1 MTHRT
6 QRRSAFSMIELMVA
20 ISIIA
25 ILAAIT
31 LSVGSAV
38 MESADKRKTQDMLS
52 LLDAALIEYEQHT
65 GRPMTFGQGDGPGGQ
80 TYDDKPFD
88 DRSEYD
94 IPVRGVYT
102 QTQPDGSGF
111 LEEFDV
117 GPDDF
122 DSWETTISNRAGRR
136 MMIDVLARL
145 KSVESSRSILAK
157 ITSKHWQDLDAANPN
172 PDTRYIIDAW
182 GRPVVVVFGGRDWY
196 TGATTSSGLNDEEDT
211 AENYLLDKDRTIRT
225 FEERTFGP
233 ARGKRTYF
241 LSAGPDQRYGWVGFQ
256 IGTDQPFLPAQD
268 DVRYRRTEDNMYSY
282 EVRQW

>member
-1 MTHRT
+1 
-6 QRRSAFSMIELMVA
+6 MIELMVA

-80 TYDDKPFD
+80 TYDDIPFD
-88 DRSEYD
+88 DRSRYD

-136 MMIDVLARL
+136 MMIDLLARL

-182 GRPVVVVFGGRDWY
+182 GRPIVVVFGGRDWY
-196 TGATTSSGLNDEEDT
+196 TGFADPTLNDDEAAGDLRDE
-211 AENYLLDKDRTIRT
+211 DRTIRT

>member
-52 LLDAALIEYEQHT
+52 LLDAALVEYEQHT

-88 DRSEYD
+88 DLSRYD

-102 QTQPDGSGF
+102 QTQPDGTGF

-117 GPDDF
+117 GPDNF
-122 DSWETTISNRAGRR
+122 DSWETTISNRAGRNL
-136 MMIDVLARL
+136 MILVLERL
-145 KSVESSRSILAK
+145 KSVESSRNILAK
-157 ITSKHWQDLDAANPN
+157 ITSKHWQDRDAANPN

-196 TGATTSSGLNDEEDT
+196 TGFADTDLNDKEANGD
-211 AENYLLDKDRTIRT
+211 LLDKDRTIRT

>member
-52 LLDAALIEYEQHT
+52 LLDAALVEYEQHT

-80 TYDDKPFD
+80 TYIEDKPFD
-88 DRSEYD
+88 DRSRYD

-145 KSVESSRSILAK
+145 KSVESSRNILAK

-182 GRPVVVVFGGRDWY
+182 GRPVVVVFCGRDWY
-196 TGATTSSGLNDEEDT
+196 TGFADTDLNDKEADGDLPDE
-211 AENYLLDKDRTIRT
+211 DRTIRT

-256 IGTDQPFLPAQD
+256 SGTDQPFLPAQD

>member
-65 GRPMTFGQGDGPGGQ
+65 GRPMTFGQGDGPDGQ

-88 DRSEYD
+88 DRSRYD

-136 MMIDVLARL
+136 MMIDVLTRL
-145 KSVESSRSILAK
+145 KSVESSRNILAK

-196 TGATTSSGLNDEEDT
+196 TGFADPTLNDDEADGDLRDE
-211 AENYLLDKDRTIRT
+211 DRTIRT

>member
-88 DRSEYD
+88 DLSRYD

-102 QTQPDGSGF
+102 QTQPDGTGF

-196 TGATTSSGLNDEEDT
+196 TGFADTDLNDKEANGD
-211 AENYLLDKDRTIRT
+211 LLDKDRTIRT

>member
-88 DRSEYD
+88 DRSRYD

-196 TGATTSSGLNDEEDT
+196 TGFADTDLNDKEANGD
-211 AENYLLDKDRTIRT
+211 LLDKDRTIRT

-256 IGTDQPFLPAQD
+256 SGSNQPFLPAQD

>member
-52 LLDAALIEYEQHT
+52 LLDAALVEYEQHT
-65 GRPMTFGQGDGPGGQ
+65 GRPMTFGQGDGPDGQ

-88 DRSEYD
+88 DRSRYD

-111 LEEFDV
+111 LEVAEDEFV
-117 GPDDF
+117 
-122 DSWETTISNRAGRR
+122 
-136 MMIDVLARL
+136 
-145 KSVESSRSILAK
+145 
-157 ITSKHWQDLDAANPN
+157 AAYPVRVTEREDRQH
-172 PDTRYIIDAW
+172 PSLLRQLVRPIIDRAIAADVV
-182 GRPVVVVFGGRDWY
+182 PVLLIYEASGVVLRAPFDRSHCNPGESVLKALLHG
-196 TGATTSSGLNDEEDT
+196 DT
-211 AENYLLDKDRTIRT
+211 VARQNTV
-225 FEERTFGP
+225 P
-233 ARGKRTYF
+233 AH
-241 LSAGPDQRYGWVGFQ
+241 SAFVSHWC
-256 IGTDQPFLPAQD
+256 I
-268 DVRYRRTEDNMYSY
+268 
-282 EVRQW
+282 

>member
-65 GRPMTFGQGDGPGGQ
+65 GRPMTFGVGDGPGGQ

-117 GPDDF
+117 DPDNF

-145 KSVESSRSILAK
+145 KSVESSRNILAK

-196 TGATTSSGLNDEEDT
+196 TGFVDTDLNDKEANGD
-211 AENYLLDKDRTIRT
+211 LLDKDRTIRT

>member
-1 MTHRT
+1 
-6 QRRSAFSMIELMVA
+6 MIELMVA

-196 TGATTSSGLNDEEDT
+196 TGFADTDLNDKEANGD
-211 AENYLLDKDRTIRT
+211 LLDKDRTIRT

>member
-80 TYDDKPFD
+80 TYEDIPFD
-88 DRSEYD
+88 DRSRYD

-136 MMIDVLARL
+136 MMIDVLTRL
-145 KSVESSRSILAK
+145 KSVESSRNILAK

-196 TGATTSSGLNDEEDT
+196 TGFADTDLNDKEANGD
-211 AENYLLDKDRTIRT
+211 LLDKDRTIRT